1 MVELLCYRREIMRI
15 KELRKENRKTQT
27 EMAKYLNIA
36 QNSYQRYEAGETE
49 PNIGNLIKLADYYNV
64 SIDYLVGRER
74 HNDIGYL
81 KPEIRSLLEL
91 CLQLSEDNLTK
102 TIGYV
107 TALVSIQ

>member
-1 MVELLCYRREIMRI
+1 MKF
-15 KELRKENRKTQT
+15 KELRKLNKKSQT
-27 EMAKYLNIA
+27 EIANMLNMSQNTYSKYEL
-36 QNSYQRYEAGETE
+36 GMTE
-49 PNIGNLIKLADYYNV
+49 PNISNLIKLADYYNV

-91 CLQLSEDNLTK
+91 CLQLNEDNLTK